1 MQTQISP
8 IYYIIFTAVTAL
20 GVLLQAFVLLA
31 MYLAIRKA
39 VSKMHAVTDEFK
51 VHALP
56 AVATA
61 RGLLEDVSP
70 KLKVAASNLVEA
82 SHSLRYQADHVNS
95 TVDELLNR
103 TNVQIARV
111 DEMTTAVLNTVAHA
125 TNVLQHAA
133 AGPLRQ
139 ISGVF
144 MGVKAGFDVLRRK
157 KPVTVE
163 DHHDFGE

>member
-1 MQTQISP
+1 MQTQLSP

-56 AVATA
+56 TVATA
-61 RGLLEDVSP
+61 RSLLDDVSP
-70 KLKVAASNLVEA
+70 KLKIAAANLVEA

-95 TVDELLNR
+95 TVDEVLNR
-103 TNVQIARV
+103 TNVQVARV
-111 DEMTTAVLNTVAHA
+111 DEMTTALLNTVAHA
-125 TNVLQHAA
+125 TVVLQQAA
-133 AGPLRQ
+133 AAPIRQ
-139 ISGVF
+139 ISGVL
-144 MGVKAGFDVLRRK
+144 MGLKTGFDVLRRK
-157 KPVTVE
+157 RPATSE
-163 DHHDFGE
+163 DHDGFGE

>member
-1 MQTQISP
+1 MQTQLSP

-39 VSKMHAVTDEFK
+39 VTKMHAVTDEFK

-70 KLKVAASNLVEA
+70 KLKVAAANLVEA
-82 SHSLRYQADHVNS
+82 SHSLRYQADHVNT
-95 TVDELLNR
+95 TVDEVLNR
-103 TNVQIARV
+103 ANVQVARV

-125 TNVLQHAA
+125 AVVLQQATAA
-133 AGPLRQ
+133 PIRQ
-139 ISGVF
+139 ISGVL
-144 MGVKAGFDVLRRK
+144 MGLKAGFDVLRRK
-157 KPVTVE
+157 KPETAE
-163 DHHDFGE
+163 DHNDFGE